1 MSRSL
6 KKTPGWTS
14 TGKSSRRAGK
24 RNANSKV
31 RNTSDIPD
39 GMAYKKV
46 FCSWNI
52 DDYPHVL
59 FTKEAV
65 KAHENRLKRI
75 FEEGTSYYWRT
86 RMKTEKDLKKAIK
99 KPYMK

>member
-1 MSRSL
+1 
-6 KKTPGWTS
+6 
-14 TGKSSRRAGK
+14 
-24 RNANSKV
+24 
-31 RNTSDIPD
+31 
-39 GMAYKKV
+39 MAYKKV